1 MDFRAKE
8 LHMMNLHKLHENV
21 IPSTYNNHTITLLCT
36 IWTTEWLF
44 FTILPLCYLNF
55 SQSVKVNGL
64 KWKCCGL

>member
-44 FTILPLCYLNF
+44 FTILPLCYL
-55 SQSVKVNGL
+55 
-64 KWKCCGL
+64 